1 MKNQIILTIIAG
13 ILSVLPADAQYY
25 SRGRA
30 HTPRQRTGYYRQYQS
45 NRYNSTV
52 YSGFRVGLGVS
63 TVNSESPLF
72 DSNSALTGLNVGL
85 AIGAQVS
92 NRAPLFLESGLYY
105 TEKGGKST
113 YKKDKFTYSLNYLE
127 VPLVLK
133 YKCRAN
139 RDVSIEPFLG
149 GYLACGVGGKIKDYN
164 HRVAYNSFD
173 DDYNDTFNRF
183 DGGLKLGVGA
193 SFQMLYLETS
203 YDIGL
208 ANVGK
213 DNFADTRNGCLN
225 LTLGI
230 NF

>member
-1 MKNQIILTIIAG
+1 ML
-13 ILSVLPADAQYY
+13 LVLPADAQYY
-25 SRGRA
+25 SRGRTHA
-30 HTPRQRTGYYRQYQS
+30 PRQRSSYYRHHHS
-45 NRYNSTV
+45 HRYNHTM

-63 TVNSESPLF
+63 TVNSDSPLF
-72 DSNSALTGLNVGL
+72 DSNKAMTGLNIGL
-85 AIGAQVS
+85 AMGAQVS

-113 YKKDKFTYSLNYLE
+113 YKNEKFSYSLNYLE

-133 YKCRAN
+133 YKYRAD
-139 RDVSIEPFLG
+139 RDVTIEPFFG
-149 GYLACGVGGKIKDYN
+149 GYLACGVGGKIKDFK
-164 HRVAYNSFD
+164 HRAAYNSFD
-173 DDYNDTFNRF
+173 EDYEDTFNRF

-193 SFQMLYLETS
+193 SFQMLYVEAG

-213 DNFADTRNGCLN
+213 DNFDDTRNGCFN

>member
-1 MKNQIILTIIAG
+1 M
-13 ILSVLPADAQYY
+13 
-25 SRGRA
+25 
-30 HTPRQRTGYYRQYQS
+30 
-45 NRYNSTV
+45 
-52 YSGFRVGLGVS
+52 
-63 TVNSESPLF
+63 
-72 DSNSALTGLNVGL
+72 
-85 AIGAQVS
+85 
-92 NRAPLFLESGLYY
+92 
-105 TEKGGKST
+105 
-113 YKKDKFTYSLNYLE
+113 
-127 VPLVLK
+127 LK

-139 RDVSIEPFLG
+139 LDVSIEPFLG

-164 HRVAYNSFD
+164 HRAAYNSFD